1 MGVVSHEVVTP
12 SIGVDVPVDVGVV
25 ELSINVA
32 AVNVS
37 SVYVAPV
44 DIPSVHVAPVYVAPV
59 YVASID
65 VTGRSVSDRRPRTSS
80 TASRDAG
87 LRHCHPHAARNQNC
101 QNYNNPAHIHFS
113 FSKDLFLP
121 IYTTLRLQ
129 FVAWVSG
136 CDILEF
142 LEKALLQDVFH
153 PMGRASLLHFDSSL
167 GEDGRRPRLVSSAI

>member
-1 MGVVSHEVVTP
+1 VRVVSHEVVTP

-32 AVNVS
+32 AVNIS
-37 SVYVAPV
+37 
-44 DIPSVHVAPVYVAPV
+44 SVHVAPVEISCVHVPPV
-59 YVASID
+59 DVASID
-65 VTGRSVSDRRPRTSS
+65 VTGRSISDRRPRMPS
-80 TASRDAG
+80 TASRDVG
-87 LRHCHPHAARNQNC
+87 LRYCQPHAARNQNC
-101 QNYNNPAHIHFS
+101 QNYNNLAHVHFS

-121 IYTTLRLQ
+121 IYNTLRLQ

-153 PMGRASLLHFDSSL
+153 PMGRGLASLLHFDSSL
-167 GEDGRRPRLVSSAI
+167 GEDARRPRLVSSAI